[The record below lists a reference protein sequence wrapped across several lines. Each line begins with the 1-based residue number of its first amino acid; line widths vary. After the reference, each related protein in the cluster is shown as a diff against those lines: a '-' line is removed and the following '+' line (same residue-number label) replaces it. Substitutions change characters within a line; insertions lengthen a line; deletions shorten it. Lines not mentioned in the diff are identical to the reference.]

1 MTDAATATG
10 DVMSTQAKGTFQ
22 LKSFDED
29 TVEEFAEGGKLTRAR
44 IVQIYT
50 GDLDGEAAS
59 ALTMLYR
66 PDGTATYV
74 GFQRFTGTVGD
85 RSGSYLE
92 QVTGG
97 YDNTEARSTSQ
108 VLDGTGTGDLAGLR
122 GTGTSAAPHGSTG
135 TYTLDYDLG

>member
-1 MTDAATATG
+1 MTA
-10 DVMSTQAKGTFQ
+10 QAKGTFQ

-29 TVEEFAEGGKLTRAR
+29 TVEEFEAGGKLTRAR
-44 IVQIYT
+44 LVQTVT
-50 GDLDGEAAS
+50 GDLDGEQAS

-74 GFQRFTGTVGD
+74 GFQRFTGTLGG

-92 QVTGG
+92 QVSGA

-108 VLDGTGTGDLAGLR
+108 VIEGSGTGDLADLR
-122 GTGTSAAPHGSTG
+122 GEGTSAAPHGSTG
-135 TYTLDYDLG
+135 TYTLAYDLG